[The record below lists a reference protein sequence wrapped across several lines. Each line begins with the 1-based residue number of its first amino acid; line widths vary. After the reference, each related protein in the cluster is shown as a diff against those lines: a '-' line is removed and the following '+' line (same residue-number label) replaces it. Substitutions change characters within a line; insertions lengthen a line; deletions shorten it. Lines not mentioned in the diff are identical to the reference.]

1 MPEKAPTREIEIP
14 AAGARS
20 EPAPRPKMRA
30 ARLHRPGEPLSI
42 DLVERPVA
50 GPTDVVIQVKA
61 CGVVPN
67 MATVFNLP
75 RLFNLADL
83 PADSPRL
90 VTPNLPAILGLDA
103 AGVIVERGSQVRGV
117 ELGDRV
123 YVDPARYCGSCR
135 PCRSGNGTA
144 CKYFL
149 LNGYMGLGE
158 LSPHLFDDHPYGGFA
173 EFMPAPQYS
182 LVKLPDNLSFETAAR
197 WGYLGTS
204 YAALRR
210 AGVDMR
216 STVLING
223 ITGTLGLG
231 AALFALALGA
241 RKILGLGRNAQL
253 LQRVREL
260 CPDRIHV
267 RPIDGEE
274 SVRNW
279 ARTLTE
285 GDGVDV
291 VVDALPT
298 GAPPASFRAA
308 FAALARGGRH
318 VNIGGVLQDVATN
331 VLKLVNDSQTIM
343 GSLWF
348 TTAQGQEMA
357 ELAANG
363 SVKLDVFEHEVFA
376 LEEINSA
383 LARIATRHGGFSNYV
398 ISPEPQALTERGRW

>member
-1 MPEKAPTREIEIP
+1 MSEQAMTKEIETS
-14 AAGARS
+14 AGGRRGTLS
-20 EPAPRPKMRA
+20 PRPKMRA

-50 GPTDVVIQVKA
+50 GPTDVIIQVKA

-75 RLFNLADL
+75 RLFDLADL
-83 PADSPRL
+83 PHDSPKL
-90 VTPNLPAILGLDA
+90 LTPKLPAILGLDA
-103 AGVIVERGSQVRGV
+103 SGVIVEKGSQVRGV

-135 PCRSGNGTA
+135 PCRLGNGTA

-158 LSPHLFDDHPYGGFA
+158 LSQNLFDDYPYGGFA

-182 LVKLPDNLSFETAAR
+182 LVKIPDNLSFETAAR

-210 AGVDMR
+210 AGVDMK

-241 RKILGLGRNAQL
+241 PKILGLGRNAEL

-274 SVRNW
+274 SVRSW

-298 GAPPASFRAA
+298 GAPPVSFRAA
-308 FAALARGGRH
+308 CAALARGGRH
-318 VNIGGVLQDVATN
+318 VNIGGVLQDVAIN
-331 VLKLVNDSQTIM
+331 VLKLVNDAQTII

-348 TTAQGQEMA
+348 TTAHGQEMA
-357 ELAANG
+357 ELAATG
-363 SVKLDVFEHEVFA
+363 SVKLEVFEHEVFA

-383 LARIATRHGGFSNYV
+383 LARIGTRHGGFSNYV
-398 ISPEPQALTERGRW
+398 ISPDPRALSRKD